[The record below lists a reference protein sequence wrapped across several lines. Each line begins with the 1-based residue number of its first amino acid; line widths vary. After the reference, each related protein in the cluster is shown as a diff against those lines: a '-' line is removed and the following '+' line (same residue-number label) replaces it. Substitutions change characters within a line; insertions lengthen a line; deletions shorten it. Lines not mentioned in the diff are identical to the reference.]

1 MQGGLLKN
9 NEVSREEAL
18 KIIEDAKSQRQ
29 SFGDNEELDLE
40 NVNDMNT
47 EQLVFLR
54 DQLDFISTDIRNTK
68 RFIDNRLRGLLKNK
82 AFRMA
87 GRIFRGRNMN
97 KWVPYDKNK
106 VMEYLGDDIAIAV
119 NPTFRTS
126 AIKAIAKERNQNPSV
141 IMESLFELKE
151 TTNLEVLPVD
161 KAPKFIKDSL
171 DTDGKEMTIGGD
183 NG

>member
-1 MQGGLLKN
+1 MS
-9 NEVSREEAL
+9 NEISREEAL
-18 KIIEDAKSQRQ
+18 KIIEIAKSQRQ

-40 NVNDMNT
+40 DVNDMNV

-54 DQLDFISTDIRNTK
+54 DQLDMISKDVRATK
-68 RFIDNRLRGLLKNK
+68 SFIDQRLRGVLKNK

-87 GRIFRGRNMN
+87 GRIFRGRNVN
-97 KWVPYDKNK
+97 KWVPYDKDK
-106 VMEYLGDDIAIAV
+106 VLDYLGEDLRHAV
-119 NPTFRTS
+119 NPQFRTS

-141 IMESLFELKE
+141 IMESLFELQE
-151 TTNLEVLPVD
+151 TTNLEVLPID
-161 KAPKFIKDSL
+161 KAPKFIKESL

>member
-1 MQGGLLKN
+1 MQ
-9 NEVSREEAL
+9 EVTRVEALEIIEEA
-18 KIIEDAKSQRQ
+18 KNQRM
-29 SFGDNEELDLE
+29 SYGDNEDLDLE
-40 NVNDMNT
+40 NVNNMST

-54 DQLDFISTDIRNTK
+54 DQLDMISSDLRNTK

-87 GRIFRGRNMN
+87 GRIFRGRNTN
-97 KWVPYDKNK
+97 KWVAYDKQK
-106 VMEYLGDDIAIAV
+106 VMDWLGDDIKIAV

-141 IMESLFELKE
+141 IMESLFELQE
-151 TTNLEVLPVD
+151 TTTLEVLPVD
-161 KAPKFIKDSL
+161 KAPKFIKDTL
-171 DTDGKEMTIGGD
+171 DKDGKDMKIGGD

>member
-1 MQGGLLKN
+1 MQGGLLSN
-9 NEVSREEAL
+9 NEIPREEAL

-87 GRIFRGRNMN
+87 GRIFRGCLL
-97 KWVPYDKNK
+97 Y
-106 VMEYLGDDIAIAV
+106 
-119 NPTFRTS
+119 TS
-126 AIKAIAKERNQNPSV
+126 PS
-141 IMESLFELKE
+141 
-151 TTNLEVLPVD
+151 PR
-161 KAPKFIKDSL
+161 DS
-171 DTDGKEMTIGGD
+171 
-183 NG
+183 